1 MPRSPEA
8 RVPASPPP
16 DLHPSQLKW
25 LFFLPV
31 IIPPRPKP
39 HLGGGGRNGVPC
51 RRGARMSE
59 QMLRVAAQTLFFPWD
74 PQSGSHL
81 LSHLCLWSR
90 QLAEVTAGGN
100 AQAWHPVP
108 GHPTVTVNPRW
119 PRVPALASRP
129 HQGAQAPHSDCAVD
143 KGRWA
148 FTPCALGARGS
159 FGRASRVGV
168 LG

>member
-1 MPRSPEA
+1 M
-8 RVPASPPP
+8 
-16 DLHPSQLKW
+16 
-25 LFFLPV
+25 
-31 IIPPRPKP
+31 
-39 HLGGGGRNGVPC
+39 PC

-108 GHPTVTVNPRW
+108 GRPTVTVNPRW
-119 PRVPALASRP
+119 PRVPALASRR

-148 FTPCALGARGS
+148 SPPALSGPEEALEGQAELGSWAETSGTHTPGQERPPRPIC
-159 FGRASRVGV
+159 
-168 LG
+168 